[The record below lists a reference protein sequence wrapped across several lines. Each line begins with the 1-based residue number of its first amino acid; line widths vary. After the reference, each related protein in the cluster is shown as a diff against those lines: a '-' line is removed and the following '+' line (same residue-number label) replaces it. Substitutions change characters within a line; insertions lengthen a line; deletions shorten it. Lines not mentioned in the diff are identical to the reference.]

1 MFRMETVT
9 LQVLISLP
17 QYKCNEAKHTFIGS
31 TNANVM
37 KWNVIT
43 SNYRTICL
51 DFGLFCQAEFL
62 KCLIF
67 SLYGGFMYIKDPRL
81 SFIKFYNTESEA
93 MVWKKST
100 KPLNIQRFFKNLS
113 PIHSRWWKAYSHP
126 LCFFS
131 WLEDGLHHC
140 SYQSWKPQHSWCQ
153 SKFDKWVRG
162 ALLQPVCHHNC
173 DKHAT
178 DLKRGNLLSLCL
190 CPCDRERS
198 PARHVRTF

>member
-1 MFRMETVT
+1 MFDGSKCYLLLCDNFSVQQCIWLLRYWGKGGQVNNKLIKASWHLIMFRMETVT

-100 KPLNIQRFFKNLS
+100 KPLNIQRFF
-113 PIHSRWWKAYSHP
+113 
-126 LCFFS
+126 
-131 WLEDGLHHC
+131 
-140 SYQSWKPQHSWCQ
+140 
-153 SKFDKWVRG
+153 
-162 ALLQPVCHHNC
+162 
-173 DKHAT
+173 
-178 DLKRGNLLSLCL
+178 
-190 CPCDRERS
+190 
-198 PARHVRTF
+198 